1 MNKSKKDQENR
12 EYGSIKK
19 KTKKLNEW
27 VTNKQNLEW
36 IKKWMNERNK

>member
-19 KTKKLNEW
+19 KDKKAEW
-27 VTNKQNLEW
+27 MSNK
-36 IKKWMNERNK
+36 